1 MKRRLL
7 CIGGIIVIIVMIGLA
22 SILFMKREIS
32 SEKLV
37 LSVSEDENR
46 NVLLNSNIEFSDY
59 DYCVINYSEADV
71 TKTIV
76 FLKLYDNFH
85 LRHFNNP
92 GTAEYQMVL
101 FYNGADAEGSE
112 SYSIED
118 LDGIYYLVDSYADY
132 ADLTYQE
139 ILTKINDSTVIWE
152 KQ

>member
-1 MKRRLL
+1 
-7 CIGGIIVIIVMIGLA
+7 MISLA
-22 SILFMKREIS
+22 SILFMEREIS

-46 NVLLNSNIEFSDY
+46 NVLLNSNVEFSDY
-59 DYCVINYSEADV
+59 DYCVINYSESDI

-85 LRHFNNP
+85 LRHFNNQ

-101 FYNGADAEGSE
+101 FYNGTDAKGSE

-118 LDGIYYLVDSYADY
+118 LNGIYYLVDSYADY
-132 ADLTYQE
+132 ANLAYQE
-139 ILTKINDSTVIWE
+139 IMTKINNSTVIWE
-152 KQ
+152 K

>member
-1 MKRRLL
+1 
-7 CIGGIIVIIVMIGLA
+7 MISLV
-22 SILFMKREIS
+22 SFFFMKREIS

-46 NVLLNSNIEFSDY
+46 NVLLNSNVEFSDY
-59 DYCVINYSEADV
+59 DYCVINYSEADI
-71 TKTIV
+71 TKTVV

-85 LRHFNNP
+85 LRHFNDQ

-101 FYNGADAEGSE
+101 FYNGTDAEGSG

-139 ILTKINDSTVIWE
+139 ILTKINNATVIWE

>member
-1 MKRRLL
+1 
-7 CIGGIIVIIVMIGLA
+7 MISLV
-22 SILFMKREIS
+22 SFFFMKREIS

-46 NVLLNSNIEFSDY
+46 NVLLNSNVEFSDY
-59 DYCVINYSEADV
+59 DYCVINYSEADI
-71 TKTIV
+71 TKTVV

-85 LRHFNNP
+85 LRHFNNQ

-101 FYNGADAEGSE
+101 FYNGTDAEGSG

-139 ILTKINDSTVIWE
+139 ILTKINNATVIWE

>member
-1 MKRRLL
+1 MKRWLL
-7 CIGGIIVIIVMIGLA
+7 CIGGIIVMISLA

-46 NVLLNSNIEFSDY
+46 NVLLNSNVEFSDY
-59 DYCVINYSEADV
+59 GYCVINYSEADI

-76 FLKLYDNFH
+76 FLKLYDNLH
-85 LRHFNNP
+85 LRHFNNQ

-101 FYNGADAEGSE
+101 FYNGTDTKGSE

-118 LDGIYYLVDSYADY
+118 LNGIYYLVDSYADY
-132 ADLTYQE
+132 ANLAYQE
-139 ILTKINDSTVIWE
+139 IMTKINNSTVIWE
-152 KQ
+152 K

>member
-1 MKRRLL
+1 
-7 CIGGIIVIIVMIGLA
+7 MIGLA

-85 LRHFNNP
+85 LRHFNDQ

-101 FYNGADAEGSE
+101 FYNGTDAEGSG

-139 ILTKINDSTVIWE
+139 ILTKINNATVIWE

>member
-1 MKRRLL
+1 
-7 CIGGIIVIIVMIGLA
+7 MISLV
-22 SILFMKREIS
+22 SFFFMKREIS

-46 NVLLNSNIEFSDY
+46 NVLLNSNVEFSDY
-59 DYCVINYSEADV
+59 DYCVINYSEADI
-71 TKTIV
+71 TKTVV

-85 LRHFNNP
+85 LRHFNDQ

-101 FYNGADAEGSE
+101 FYNGTDAEGSG

-139 ILTKINDSTVIWE
+139 ILTKINNAAVIWE